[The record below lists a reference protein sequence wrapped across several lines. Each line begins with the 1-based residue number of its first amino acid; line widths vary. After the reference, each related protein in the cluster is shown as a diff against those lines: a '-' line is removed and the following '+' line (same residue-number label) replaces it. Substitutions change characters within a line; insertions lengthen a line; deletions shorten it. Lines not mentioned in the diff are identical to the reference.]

1 MAQNR
6 SHFPLWR
13 NPHIT
18 QACLTETENTLKTIN
33 LTVEIR
39 FKNCLVWSRYC
50 TEATFFEV
58 KEVDL
63 GLVADLGTLQ
73 RLPRIVGFGNAMEL
87 AMTGRRFGA
96 TEAKS
101 LGLVSGVFASKQ
113 EMEEGVS
120 AIAQGTLVV
129 HHTIFN
135 IN

>member
-18 QACLTETENTLKTIN
+18 QTCLTETENTLKTIN
-33 LTVEIR
+33 ITVEIR

-87 AMTGRRFGA
+87 AMTGRRFGG

-101 LGLVSGVFASKQ
+101 LGLVSRVFASKQ